1 MTALQAT
8 ATLQSAPLVDTHAHL
23 FVPGLPLVDGA
34 TSRPTYGCTDTDYLA
49 ALDAAGIR
57 YGVIAAP
64 SFLGTHI
71 DYTLECLRRQPRLR
85 GTAIVDADV
94 PLQRLKELDR
104 QGIVGIRYTLRN
116 YPDVPD
122 FRAPEYKRLLA
133 AIADLGWHVHILAE
147 SDRLAAMVPVL
158 AESGAR
164 LLIDHFGVPSGP
176 QCPGQQAILR
186 ALQTGRTWVRLSA
199 PYRLS
204 AGVSAAELARL
215 FLREAGPDRL
225 LWGSDWP
232 WVGHEGHYSLAAAIR
247 DFHDWIPDPRDRAR
261 IDANAVAM
269 YRFNER

>member
-1 MTALQAT
+1 MSQA
-8 ATLQSAPLVDTHAHL
+8 APLVDTHAHI

-34 TSRPTYGCTDTDYLA
+34 TNRPGYSCTDTDYLA

-85 GTAIVDADV
+85 ATAIVDADV

-116 YPDVPD
+116 YRDVPD
-122 FRAPEYKRLLA
+122 FRALEYRRLLA
-133 AIADLGWHVHILAE
+133 AVAELDWHVHILAE
-147 SDRLAAMVPVL
+147 SDRLATMVPLL
-158 AESGAR
+158 AESGAK

-176 QCPGQQAILR
+176 ECPGQRAILG
-186 ALQTGRTWVRLSA
+186 ALETGRTWIRLSA

-204 AGVSAAELARL
+204 DGVLANELAQL

-232 WVGHEGHYSLAAAIR
+232 WVAHEGQYSIAAAIR
-247 DFHDWIPDPRDRAR
+247 DFHEWIPDPQARAR
-261 IDANAVAM
+261 IDANALAF
-269 YRFNER
+269 YRFKER